1 MSGKQEVGR
10 MTRFNTVDMIRIWA
24 TLTGLFLV
32 VLYFGSLWA
41 GVVPSPMVAMLATA
55 IGGFEIF
62 FFGQDQWLKRRG
74 NNG

>member
-1 MSGKQEVGR
+1 
-10 MTRFNTVDMIRIWA
+10 MTKFNTVEMIRIWA

-32 VLYFGSLWA
+32 TLYFAVLWL
-41 GVVPSPMVAMLATA
+41 GIVPSPMIAMLATA

-74 NNG
+74 KHG